1 MVSWL
6 SRGSYGRLITHLKAN
21 MMSRYA
27 VISSIV
33 LLLYF
38 EGIHQVLAT
47 AVSSPPLSAS
57 IPSTS
62 THHPSNYNEPFNTKT
77 ITNFLSNRCGNTN
90 PALWSYEGKLTDP
103 ASGKV
108 IAEVEGLEIVK
119 ALPVIYPSPSSATT
133 TNNNIKK
140 ESIFNKLYA
149 NRILYPQTSTS
160 NQQWDSAVTILSR
173 KIFCYRNPRSIDNK
187 SITNNK
193 SSYNSLLTSVRLRP
207 DGPIRHLSPEESIAM
222 YDSAVTY
229 ISRNN
234 GKEMIVFSERPD
246 IDNEECI
253 KNYVMGTAKQHNLS
267 SITNGQST
275 VFDFAIHGQKG
286 ISDTPMLPP
295 LKQLIDSDEVVIS
308 PPRSRLL
315 QFGKGDGNISSDRKY
330 GSVRETYTYTF
341 DHIDLAEGGVS
352 ESSTRDVDMKN
363 VNRRRGLDRRKRFKP
378 SFSTRM
384 NQIGQIKKQIKTGKA
399 VDGESVQPKQPKK
412 CSVRYTRYGEAPP
425 WYAPGRSCT
434 LELQGKRMDDN
445 SSNVPTLASWVATKC
460 NFWSSGW
467 PTIFKS
473 NDSEDKTDLT
483 RQYYQL
489 PKSSESELAQRAVEL
504 FCTRGEQPV
513 IKPLIDEWPVV
524 DKRRWISS
532 VENGLSNVQT
542 CLSRLSKS
550 FIVSE

>member
-1 MVSWL
+1 V
-6 SRGSYGRLITHLKAN
+6 A
-21 MMSRYA
+21 
-27 VISSIV
+27 
-33 LLLYF
+33 
-38 EGIHQVLAT
+38 
-47 AVSSPPLSAS
+47 SSPSSLTS
-57 IPSTS
+57 ITSTS
-62 THHPSNYNEPFNTKT
+62 THHTNEPFNTKT

-119 ALPVIYPSPSSATT
+119 ALPVIYPSPPSATI

-149 NRILYPQTSTS
+149 NRILYPQTTKTTLQSNN
-160 NQQWDSAVTILSR
+160 NQQWDSAVTIISR
-173 KIFCYRNPRSIDNK
+173 KMFCYRNPTRSVDNK
-187 SITNNK
+187 SSIETNK
-193 SSYNSLLTSVRLRP
+193 SSLYNSLLTSVRLRP
-207 DGPIRHLSPEESIAM
+207 DGPIRHLSPEESISM
-222 YDSAVTY
+222 YDLAVTY

-246 IDNEECI
+246 IDNEESI
-253 KNYVMGTAKQHNLS
+253 KNYVMGTAKQQHLLS
-267 SITNGQST
+267 TNGHST
-275 VFDFAIHGQKG
+275 VFDFAIHVQKG
-286 ISDTPMLPP
+286 ISDTPILPP

-315 QFGKGDGNISSDRKY
+315 QFGKGDGSSSSDRKY

-341 DHIDLAEGGVS
+341 DQNESVEGGVS
-352 ESSTRDVDMKN
+352 ETSSSRDIDMKN
-363 VNRRRGLDRRKRFKP
+363 ANRRRGFGRRGRRFKP
-378 SFSTRM
+378 SFSSRM
-384 NQIGQIKKQIKTGKA
+384 NQIGQIKKQIKASKA
-399 VDGESVQPKQPKK
+399 VDDSLVQQTEHNSK

-434 LELQGKRMDDN
+434 LELQGKRFDDDITN
-445 SSNVPTLASWVATKC
+445 LPALTSWVATKC

-473 NDSEDKTDLT
+473 NYSEDKTDLT

-489 PKSSESELAQRAVEL
+489 PKSSESELAQKAVEL

-513 IKPLIDEWPVV
+513 IKPLVDEWPVV
-524 DKRRWISS
+524 DKRRWMTSA
-532 VENGLSNVQT
+532 ENGLANVQS
-542 CLSRLSKS
+542 CISRLSKS

>member
-1 MVSWL
+1 LTS
-6 SRGSYGRLITHLKAN
+6 IT
-21 MMSRYA
+21 
-27 VISSIV
+27 
-33 LLLYF
+33 
-38 EGIHQVLAT
+38 
-47 AVSSPPLSAS
+47 
-57 IPSTS
+57 STS
-62 THHPSNYNEPFNTKT
+62 THHPSNYNDEPFNTKT

-108 IAEVEGLEIVK
+108 IAEVEGLEVVK
-119 ALPVIYPSPSSATT
+119 ALPVIYPSPPSVTT
-133 TNNNIKK
+133 TNNNKK

-149 NRILYPQTSTS
+149 NRILYPQSSTS

-173 KIFCYRNPRSIDNK
+173 KIFCYRKNPTRSIDKGSIETNK
-187 SITNNK
+187 F
-193 SSYNSLLTSVRLRP
+193 SLLTSVRLRP
-207 DGPIRHLSPEESIAM
+207 DGPIRHLSPEESISM

-234 GKEMIVFSERPD
+234 GEEMIVFSERPD

-253 KNYVMGTAKQHNLS
+253 KNYVMGTAKQHNNPS
-267 SITNGQST
+267 TSRQST

-341 DHIDLAEGGVS
+341 DRIDS
-352 ESSTRDVDMKN
+352 EEASKDIEMKN

-384 NQIGQIKKQIKTGKA
+384 NQIGQIKKQIKMNKA
-399 VDGESVQPKQPKK
+399 VDDESVQQPEQYGEF
-412 CSVRYTRYGEAPP
+412 SVRYTRYGEAPP

-434 LELQGKRMDDN
+434 LELQGKRIDDDSTN
-445 SSNVPTLASWVATKC
+445 APTLASWVATKC

-467 PTIFKS
+467 PTVFKS
-473 NDSEDKTDLT
+473 NELEDQTDLT

-542 CLSRLSKS
+542 YLSRLSKS

>member
-1 MVSWL
+1 
-6 SRGSYGRLITHLKAN
+6 
-21 MMSRYA
+21 MSKYA
-27 VISSIV
+27 VMSSLV
-33 LLLYF
+33 LLLLYF
-38 EGIHQVLAT
+38 ESIQILA
-47 AVSSPPLSAS
+47 ASSISSS
-57 IPSTS
+57 ITSTS
-62 THHPSNYNEPFNTKT
+62 THHQSNYNEPFNTKT
-77 ITNFLSNRCGNTN
+77 ITNFLGNRCGITN

-119 ALPVIYPSPSSATT
+119 ALPVIYPSPPSATT
-133 TNNNIKK
+133 TNNNINK

-149 NRILYPQTSTS
+149 NRILYPQTTTQSNN

-187 SITNNK
+187 SSIETNK
-193 SSYNSLLTSVRLRP
+193 SSLLTSVRLRP
-207 DGPIRHLSPEESIAM
+207 DGPIRHLSPEESISM

-253 KNYVMGTAKQHNLS
+253 KNYVMGTAKQQHS
-267 SITNGQST
+267 SSTTGQST

-295 LKQLIDSDEVVIS
+295 LKQLIDSEEVVIS
-308 PPRSRLL
+308 PPRSRLF
-315 QFGKGDGNISSDRKY
+315 QFGKGDGSTSSDRKY

-341 DHIDLAEGGVS
+341 DHNDYSLEGG
-352 ESSTRDVDMKN
+352 ESATSRDIDMKN
-363 VNRRRGLDRRKRFKP
+363 VNRRRGFGRRRRRFKP

-384 NQIGQIKKQIKTGKA
+384 NQIGLIKKQIKASKA
-399 VDGESVQPKQPKK
+399 VGDETLQQPEQPKK

-434 LELQGKRMDDN
+434 LELQGKRINDDSTN
-445 SSNVPTLASWVATKC
+445 APTLASWVATKC

-467 PTIFKS
+467 PAIFKS
-473 NDSEDKTDLT
+473 NESEGTDLT

-504 FCTRGEQPV
+504 FCTRGEQPI
-513 IKPLIDEWPVV
+513 IKPLVDDWPVV
-524 DKRRWISS
+524 DKIRWISS
-532 VENGLSNVQT
+532 VENGLSSVQSSI
-542 CLSRLSKS
+542 SRLSKS
-550 FIVSE
+550 FVVSEIPNASKR

>member
-1 MVSWL
+1 
-6 SRGSYGRLITHLKAN
+6 
-21 MMSRYA
+21 
-27 VISSIV
+27 
-33 LLLYF
+33 
-38 EGIHQVLAT
+38 
-47 AVSSPPLSAS
+47 
-57 IPSTS
+57 
-62 THHPSNYNEPFNTKT
+62 
-77 ITNFLSNRCGNTN
+77 
-90 PALWSYEGKLTDP
+90 
-103 ASGKV
+103 
-108 IAEVEGLEIVK
+108 
-119 ALPVIYPSPSSATT
+119 
-133 TNNNIKK
+133 
-140 ESIFNKLYA
+140 
-149 NRILYPQTSTS
+149 
-160 NQQWDSAVTILSR
+160 
-173 KIFCYRNPRSIDNK
+173 
-187 SITNNK
+187 
-193 SSYNSLLTSVRLRP
+193 
-207 DGPIRHLSPEESIAM
+207 M

-234 GKEMIVFSERPD
+234 GEEMIVFSERPD
-246 IDNEECI
+246 IHNEECI

-267 SITNGQST
+267 STSRQST

-295 LKQLIDSDEVVIS
+295 LKQLIDCNEEVVIS

-315 QFGKGDGNISSDRKY
+315 QFGKGDGSTSSDRKY

-341 DHIDLAEGGVS
+341 DHNNYSSEGRGES
-352 ESSTRDVDMKN
+352 ETISKDIDMKN
-363 VNRRRGLDRRKRFKP
+363 VNRRRGFGRRGRRFKP

-445 SSNVPTLASWVATKC
+445 SSNVPTLTSWVASKC

-467 PTIFKS
+467 PTVFKS

-532 VENGLSNVQT
+532 VENGLANVQS
-542 CLSRLSKS
+542 CISRLSKS